1 MAARH
6 FEEVPVV
13 VATEAALKKV
23 QASNLTQL
31 LNVFDGKDGIE
42 QRWVKARPVINF
54 LEVEG
59 DGGKDT
65 ILTIQ
70 FSPFD
75 QKLQMGWRSA
85 EPNAKGKFSY
95 CPSDELV
102 TYLVHTWDIGLDE
115 SGNICRIEDP
125 KGKVV
130 SKPKAKRAGLPTA

>member
-1 MAARH
+1 MADRH

-13 VATEAALKKV
+13 VATPANRKKV
-23 QASNLTQL
+23 QAANLTRL
-31 LNVFDGKDGIE
+31 LNVFDGRDGIE

-59 DGGKDT
+59 DGKDS
-65 ILTIQ
+65 ILTLQ

-85 EPNAKGKFSY
+85 KPNAKGKFTY
-95 CPSDELV
+95 CPVSDLV
-102 TYLVHTWDIGLDE
+102 TYNVHTWDIGLDE

-125 KGKVV
+125 EGRKVT
-130 SKPKAKRAGLPTA
+130 KPKAKTAGLPSA